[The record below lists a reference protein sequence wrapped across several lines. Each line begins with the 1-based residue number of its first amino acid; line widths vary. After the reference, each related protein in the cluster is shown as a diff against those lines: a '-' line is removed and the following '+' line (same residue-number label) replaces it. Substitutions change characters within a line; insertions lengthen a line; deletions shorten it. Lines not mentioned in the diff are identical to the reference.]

1 MTLPSDQTSPDK
13 ALDGLDREVQQVQ
26 RKIRLFTETGDL
38 KRLARLRS
46 RLVRLQADLRKIQAA
61 RPVFRKSYAFEAWC
75 EELATGRK
83 PFYDLRN
90 DLGIM

>member
-1 MTLPSDQTSPDK
+1 
-13 ALDGLDREVQQVQ
+13 
-26 RKIRLFTETGDL
+26 
-38 KRLARLRS
+38 
-46 RLVRLQADLRKIQAA
+46 LVRLQADLRKIQAA

>member
-1 MTLPSDQTSPDK
+1 LQSIAHHLIIDQS
-13 ALDGLDREVQQVQ
+13 
-26 RKIRLFTETGDL
+26 ISFFTETGDL